1 MEGVICQ
8 GNKISTIILI
18 FKCKTKDRMKPISF
32 NTNVLVS
39 KLEALLTISNIVFK
53 IMHSDQQSCN

>member
-32 NTNVLVS
+32 NTIVIDTMLQN
-39 KLEALLTISNIVFK
+39 KNPFKELLSAR
-53 IMHSDQQSCN
+53 SDGSGL